1 MSDQQ
6 SSAVHRWSAFW
17 ASFAVSVPALSEV
30 DSQAVRPVQRGDILQ
45 VGRAEHSDDAIGAAA
60 KDEALADRQTA
71 RRRRL

>member
-1 MSDQQ
+1 MEQ
-6 SSAVHRWSAFW
+6 SERSAEFCWSAFW